1 MYTRIEIKKIN
12 SIAIYLQTLE
22 ILKAIGNMGL
32 ETKNLRKDLKKCI
45 DDTGGFL
52 PMEVRVA
59 AVDAH
64 RRLPSCEET
73 RDEFFLDYYRNTTL
87 DTEIRIASYL
97 QVMRCPDYNVIKTIK
112 HTLKVEEVNQG
123 LLYIFF
129 ALAVKYLNLYYS
141 ILYSEIKNEVRLERF
156 EKFVFDMYFF

>member
-1 MYTRIEIKKIN
+1 
-12 SIAIYLQTLE
+12 
-22 ILKAIGNMGL
+22 MGL
-32 ETKNLRKDLKKCI
+32 ETKNLRRELKKCI

-52 PMEVRVA
+52 PMEVRIA

-97 QVMRCPDYNVIKTIK
+97 QVMRCPDYNVVKTIK

-123 LLYIFF
+123 SLYFSLTIKHLNFYYNICISNREMIDS
-129 ALAVKYLNLYYS
+129 LAS
-141 ILYSEIKNEVRLERF
+141 SS
-156 EKFVFDMYFF
+156 

>member
-1 MYTRIEIKKIN
+1 
-12 SIAIYLQTLE
+12 
-22 ILKAIGNMGL
+22 MGL
-32 ETKNLRKDLKKCI
+32 ETKELQRELKKCI

-59 AVDAH
+59 AIDAH
-64 RRLPSCEET
+64 RRLPSCEKT

-123 LLYIFF
+123 SLLCFAHLLCSSLNSLIF
-129 ALAVKYLNLYYS
+129 
-141 ILYSEIKNEVRLERF
+141 ITIKNNV
-156 EKFVFDMYFF
+156 